1 MKRYS
6 NILLFGLVS
15 LFLWSCTKENAVDP
29 NNGSNKEMRVVASV
43 LKTRAGMEDVTDIK
57 AFMLDVKSGGN
68 SKYDYYVAVKPDGIG
83 WKSYSVAADGTIGAA
98 KQMLWADATSP
109 VVATALYL
117 SNNAETVLS
126 ADKYINAE
134 INVVKD
140 QTTED
145 AVKQCDYLYMP
156 ATTIYPTTDNG
167 AVNVAFRHLMAKL
180 NIMLYMG
187 TEFNVNPG
195 TDVNPVTEIK
205 IKGVATKGIFDALSN
220 SWSDA
225 ADNTATEVMPYC
237 AQYSAGSGLIKRA
250 TARYEAILI
259 PEIID
264 PGKFG
269 LSITVNGKT
278 YNWTSEQ
285 AIWIEGN
292 YSYSIPVTVGK
303 NFVSVGSVQVAEWN
317 AGAEL
322 NDGETDVE
330 DIDVWDGVT
339 VATGL
344 TVGTGTK
351 DDPYIVTSGAELAY
365 IAQVVNSRVSPGL
378 DRKYFT
384 LTKDID
390 LGDHEWTPIGFSEGA
405 HGKSF
410 TGVFDGNNHTIYNL
424 KVVSTVEE
432 KASGF
437 FGSIGPA
444 PDGEYTVKNLTI
456 KNAHIESESNAGI
469 LAGVMNSVYPSEPYI
484 ANCHVSGTVKVPSS
498 STNGGAGGLIG
509 RVTYGHIEG
518 CTADA
523 VVTGH
528 FCSGGLVG
536 TAFKSTLENCS
547 AKGSV
552 SGSWE
557 VGGFCGSLVY
567 SSTAKYCTTSVNVEA
582 IDWNVGGFTGWLGV
596 YNDGS
601 ISDMSYM
608 VGCSASG
615 RVFQKGNG
623 YWQRHLGGLV
633 GIIRYGQISDSH
645 FDGELDSS
653 QTSGNEYVG
662 AFVGYD
668 KEGGKTVS
676 CWYKKSGVQDGIKSV
691 GVIDDES
698 SSSHDI
704 TAK

>member
-365 IAQVVNSRVSPGL
+365 MAQRANTGSGPDFGFSG
-378 DRKYFT
+378 KYFT

-390 LGDHEWTPIGFSEGA
+390 LGGHQWTPIGQVIGYDGRPFNGS
-405 HGKSF
+405 
-410 TGVFDGNNHTIYNL
+410 FDGNGHTIYNL
-424 KVVSTVEE
+424 KIVSTESQ
-432 KASGF
+432 KGAAF
-437 FGSIGPA
+437 FGDVSG
-444 PDGEYTVKNLTI
+444 GNREYSVKNLII
-456 KNAHIESESNAGI
+456 KDAYIECDGYGAILVANASGPIF
-469 LAGVMNSVYPSEPYI
+469 
-484 ANCHVSGTVKVPSS
+484 NCHVSGTVKVPLDNS
-498 STNGGAGGLIG
+498 NYNLAGGLIAWSSEAT
-509 RVTYGHIEG
+509 VKD
-518 CTADA
+518 CTADVA
-523 VVTGH
+523 IETCGN
-528 FCSGGLVG
+528 SGGFVG
-536 TAFKSTLENCS
+536 QASWTTIENCS
-547 AKGSV
+547 VKGKI
-552 SGSWE
+552 SGYWA
-557 VGGFCGSLVY
+557 VGGFAGALML

-582 IDWNVGGFTGWLGV
+582 RDWNVGGFVGYFGDDT
-596 YNDGS
+596 YDEP
-601 ISDMSYM
+601 SYII
-608 VGCSASG
+608 GCSASG
-615 RVFQKGNG
+615 RVQQDVSVT
-623 YWQRHLGGLV
+623 WDRRLGGMIGYTYNGHAIDCSFTGV
-633 GIIRYGQISDSH
+633 
-645 FDGELDSS
+645 LD
-653 QTSGNEYVG
+653 TSNANDNAYVG

-668 KEGGKTVS
+668 KKGGKTVS

-691 GVIDDES
+691 GVIEDES